1 MASELLPLS
10 IGTSQM
16 EIRVQ
21 KAYCDPSFG
30 NIDILSSEMCPLDCW
45 LDSAYYTTTL
55 AVSVSSSCCHQKSP
69 QY

>member
-1 MASELLPLS
+1 MQVVSWTMASELLPLS

-30 NIDILSSEMCPLDCW
+30 NIDIL
-45 LDSAYYTTTL
+45 
-55 AVSVSSSCCHQKSP
+55 AVVRNVSSP
-69 QY
+69 AR